1 MKDAEL
7 KMLAD
12 HMGHNINIHTDVYRL
27 QSSLLER
34 AKVASVL
41 IAIDNGTINQFKGR
55 PLQDITVDG
64 ITAFFF
70 IALKQHT
77 NSYIASKS
85 FEPLDY
91 MMH

>member
-1 MKDAEL
+1 MDMKDSEL

-41 IAIDNGTINQFKGR
+41 IALENGALNQFQGKR
-55 PLQDITVDG
+55 LQDISIKG
-64 ITAFFF
+64 IACYNF
-70 IALKQHT
+70 I
-77 NSYIASKS
+77 
-85 FEPLDY
+85 
-91 MMH
+91 